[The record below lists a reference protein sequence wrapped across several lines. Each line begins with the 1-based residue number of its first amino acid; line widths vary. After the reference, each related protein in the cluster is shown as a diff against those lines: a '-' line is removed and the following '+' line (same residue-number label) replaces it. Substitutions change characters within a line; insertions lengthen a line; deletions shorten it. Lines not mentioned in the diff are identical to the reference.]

1 VLPLTAPILPADPAP
16 APPAVSVLM
25 VSYNS
30 GDYLVEAVLALA
42 RQSWRDF
49 EVIVVDNGSADGAA
63 LRAAAAVSA
72 DPRFRFDFAGENLG
86 FAAGNNRAA
95 ARARGR
101 WLATLNPDAIA
112 ETDWLERLLAEA
124 ERHADV
130 AALGSLQVDALHP
143 DRLDGAGDEYFA
155 PGLPWRS
162 GFGQPVTALPAISE
176 VFAPCAAAALYRADL
191 FRAAGGFDERF
202 FCFIEDVDL
211 GFKLRLMG
219 YRCLQLGSARVHHVG
234 GASSGGNESVFVR
247 YHCVRNM
254 VWCFLQNMPGP
265 LLAALLPAH
274 LLILALIWWRGS
286 GKGDRPVVA
295 RATRDAWK
303 ALLPTLRTRRR
314 NQRLR
319 RASSLAI
326 ARALCWSPLAFHHRR
341 VLSRPAA

>member
-1 VLPLTAPILPADPAP
+1 MPPAEPVA
-16 APPAVSVLM
+16 APPAVSVLI

-30 GDYLVEAVLALA
+30 GDYLVQAVEALA
-42 RQSWRDF
+42 GQSWCDF
-49 EVIVVDNGSADGAA
+49 EVIVVDNGSVDGAA
-63 LRAAAAVSA
+63 RRAAAAVA
-72 DPRFRFDFAGENLG
+72 GDERFHFDFAGENLG

-112 ETDWLERLLAEA
+112 DRDWLGRLLAEA
-124 ERHADV
+124 GQHTDV
-130 AALGSLQVDALHP
+130 AALGSLQVDALNP
-143 DRLDGAGDEYFA
+143 ERLDGAGDEYFA

-162 GFGQPVTALPAISE
+162 GFGQPVGSLPERSE

-191 FRAAGGFDERF
+191 YRAAGGFDERF

-219 YRCLQLGSARVHHVG
+219 YRCLQLAHARVRHVG
-234 GASSGGNESVFVR
+234 GASSGGNESEFVR
-247 YHCVRNM
+247 YHCVRNI
-254 VWCFLQNMPGP
+254 VWCFLQNMPAP
-265 LLAALLPAH
+265 LLPLLLPAH

-295 RATRDAWK
+295 RATRDAWR
-303 ALLPTLRTRRR
+303 ALLPTLRARRR

-326 ARALCWSPLAFHHRR
+326 ARALCWSPRAFHHRR
-341 VLSRPAA
+341 VLGRPAP